1 MKYSEATA
9 NKKYKV
15 ISFDRN
21 PLRTTAEQFDGWAA
35 NNDITVEQVTSSDN
49 VLYVLYTDNKRQ
61 EVERVKYLTRDH
73 LIELL
78 VRNCDGDSNLI
89 IEDVTR
95 WFNLAGGD
103 ANAVRNR
110 SGFVKQLDIL
120 KPEHECVFE
129 LED

>member
-1 MKYSEATA
+1 M
-9 NKKYKV
+9 
-15 ISFDRN
+15 
-21 PLRTTAEQFDGWAA
+21 
-35 NNDITVEQVTSSDN
+35 
-49 VLYVLYTDNKRQ
+49 
-61 EVERVKYLTRDH
+61 ERVKYLTRDH

-78 VRNCDGDSNLI
+78 VRNCDGDNNLI

-120 KPEHECVFE
+120 KPEHEVE
-129 LED
+129 YSGITVKLNPSGKS